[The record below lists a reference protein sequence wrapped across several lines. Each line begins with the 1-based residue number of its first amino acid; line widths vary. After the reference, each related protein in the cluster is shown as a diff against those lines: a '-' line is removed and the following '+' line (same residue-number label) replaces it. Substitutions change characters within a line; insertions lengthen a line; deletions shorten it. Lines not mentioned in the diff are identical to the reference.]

1 MDITLIIVG
10 VVVGAVVGAVAAFMA
25 ARSRA
30 KAIVAQAE
38 ADGEMIKKEKM
49 LQAKEKFIQL
59 KERFLHKTNL
69 MQEYY
74 QNLLKSLTL
83 QDRHFQ
89 AHQDLPFQQLHP

>member
-59 KERFLHKTNL
+59 KSDHVNMVRIEPFL
-69 MQEYY
+69 
-74 QNLLKSLTL
+74 
-83 QDRHFQ
+83 
-89 AHQDLPFQQLHP
+89 DLVLI